1 MLSCYGHIQLRADC
15 RCGGGSAQSQRLV
28 CGHGE
33 RRTLEDD
40 ESWDQFPAGLR
51 RGRGVFVGVRHG
63 GPEEPDTVWLGTGEN
78 QAQRA
83 IGYGDG
89 MYKSTDAGKTW
100 KNMGLANSEHRQD
113 LGGRAQSECGLGGGA
128 GSAVFGRAAIA
139 GLHKTSDGG
148 QTWKA
153 MLTVSENT
161 GVTDFDVDPRNP
173 DIMYAAAYQRRRTPA
188 S

>member
-1 MLSCYGHIQLRADC
+1 MLACYGHIQLRADC

-33 RRTLEDD
+33 RRTVEDD

-100 KNMGLANSEHRQD
+100 KNMGLANSEHI
-113 LGGRAQSECGLGGGA
+113 GK
-128 GSAVFGRAAIA
+128 I
-139 GLHKTSDGG
+139 
-148 QTWKA
+148 W
-153 MLTVSENT
+153 
-161 GVTDFDVDPRNP
+161 VDARNP
-173 DIMYAAAYQRRRTPA
+173 NVVWVAAQGPLFSAGRRSRA
-188 S
+188 STRPVTEVRRGRRC